1 MKILCVCGLG
11 QGSSLILRMNVET
24 VLSQMSIRAD
34 VENTDVSTAASMS
47 SDYIITG
54 NELAQS
60 LGSGNAKVLIVN
72 NYFDL
77 VEIRQTLQSALIN
90 E

>member
-11 QGSSLILRMNVET
+11 QGTSLILRMNVET
-24 VLSQMSIRAD
+24 VLRQLGIQGD
-34 VENTDVSTAASMS
+34 VDNTDVSSASS
-47 SDYIITG
+47 ERPDLIITS

-60 LGSGNAKVLIVN
+60 LAGHPTKILVVN

-77 VEIRQTLQSALIN
+77 NEIKQALEGYLN
-90 E
+90 

>member
-11 QGSSLILRMNVET
+11 QGTSLILRMNVET
-24 VLSQMSIRAD
+24 VLSELGIEAD
-34 VENTDVSTAASMS
+34 VDNTDVSSATSERA
-47 SDYIITG
+47 DFIITS

-60 LGSGNAKVLIVN
+60 LEDHAGKILIVN

-77 VEIRQTLQSALIN
+77 TEIKQVLGGCIN
-90 E
+90 

>member
-11 QGSSLILRMNVET
+11 QGTSLILRMNVET
-24 VLSQMSIRAD
+24 VLSELGIEAD
-34 VENTDVSTAASMS
+34 VDNTDVSSATSERA
-47 SDYIITG
+47 DFIITS

-60 LGSGNAKVLIVN
+60 LEDHVGRILIVN

-77 VEIRQTLQSALIN
+77 NEIKQVLSACIN
-90 E
+90 

>member
-11 QGSSLILRMNVET
+11 QGTSLILRMNVET
-24 VLSQMSIRAD
+24 VLSELGIEAD
-34 VENTDVSTAASMS
+34 VDNTDVSSAKSERA
-47 SDYIITG
+47 DFIITS

-60 LGSGNAKVLIVN
+60 LEDHAGKILIVN

-77 VEIRQTLQSALIN
+77 TEIKQVLGGCIN
-90 E
+90 

>member
-11 QGSSLILRMNVET
+11 QGTSLILRMNVET
-24 VLSQMSIRAD
+24 VLSELGIAAD
-34 VENTDVSTAASMS
+34 VDNTDVSSATSEHA
-47 SDYIITG
+47 DYIITS

-60 LGSGNAKVLIVN
+60 LEDHAGKILIVN

-77 VEIRQTLQSALIN
+77 NEIKQVLSACIN
-90 E
+90 